1 MRMTLKYAVN
11 NIVYIETNASFIKDS
26 DLLNA
31 KVRPHAYD
39 CEIRRRLG
47 DFTRRLDVKEKDFY
61 SGTIKETKDF
71 IAKIKKISKE
81 YYVRT
86 YKVNNVG
93 DKYCYAK
100 NILHCLIFVE

>member
-1 MRMTLKYAVN
+1 MKITLKYASN
-11 NIVYIETNASFIKDS
+11 NIAYIETNVSFIKDS

-39 CEIRRRLG
+39 CEIKNRLG
-47 DFTRRLDVKEKDFY
+47 EFTRDLNVKEKEFY
-61 SGTIKETKDF
+61 SETIKETKDF

-81 YYVRT
+81 YYVRY

-100 NILHCLIFVE
+100 IYYTV

>member
-1 MRMTLKYAVN
+1 MRMTLKYASN

-39 CEIRRRLG
+39 CEIKHRLG
-47 DFTRRLDVKEKDFY
+47 EFTRRIDVKEREFY
-61 SGTIKETKDF
+61 SETIKETKVF

-81 YYVRT
+81 YYVRY
-86 YKVNNVG
+86 YKVNNVD

-100 NILHCLIFVE
+100 IYYTV